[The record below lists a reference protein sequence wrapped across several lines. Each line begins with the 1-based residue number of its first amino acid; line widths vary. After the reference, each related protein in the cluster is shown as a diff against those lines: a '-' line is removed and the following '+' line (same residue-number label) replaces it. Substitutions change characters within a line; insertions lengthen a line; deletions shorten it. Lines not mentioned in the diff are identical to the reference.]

1 MALELKAARRG
12 FTVIEVIVAVVLLGG
27 VALTI
32 GAATARLL
40 ASTTRDAQALT
51 ALDLVN
57 DRLANVLANPTYTD
71 LQSRF
76 EESDTPVPL
85 FPGMVRTTVVQRQVQ
100 NHGGGRQSDMT
111 MITVS
116 VTGPGL
122 TAAVVR
128 STTVAA
134 P

>member
-12 FTVIEVIVAVVLLGG
+12 FTLIEVIVALVLLGG
-27 VALTI
+27 VAITI

-57 DRLANVLANPTYTD
+57 DRLAHVLANPTYTD
-71 LQSRF
+71 LEARF

-85 FPGMVRTTVVQRQVQ
+85 FPGMLRTTVVDRQVTD
-100 NHGGGRQSDMT
+100 HGGGRRSDMT
-111 MITVS
+111 HIRVS

-122 TAAVVR
+122 TGAVVR
-128 STTVAA
+128 GTTVAA